1 MCDPSA
7 PDPTGREKACIMS
20 SSTCMVRGGWPVC
33 RQRDHPGC
41 LGKRWPWPVAGQA
54 GGGMSGE
61 MVRPPG
67 TCAIQVAPACLSVI
81 VDSDSSI
88 MNSSAPALSD
98 EVSEDQRVEE
108 FVPGCGADQEVSQS
122 SSPGVL
128 TPRPPASCSSFLS
141 LCPECLSGSFLS
153 SSVILFPQV
162 CLSD

>member
-7 PDPTGREKACIMS
+7 SRPTGQEKACTMS
-20 SSTCMVRGGWPVC
+20 SSTCMVGGGWPVC
-33 RQRDHPGC
+33 RQRDHPGR
-41 LGKRWPWPVAGQA
+41 LGKRWPWPMAGQA
-54 GGGMSGE
+54 GGGTSGE

-67 TCAIQVAPACLSVI
+67 VCATQVASACLSVI

-88 MNSSAPALSD
+88 GNSSAPALSD
-98 EVSEDQRVEE
+98 EVSEHQRVDE
-108 FVPGCGADQEVSQS
+108 FVPGHGAGQEVSQS

-141 LCPECLSGSFLS
+141 LCPECLPGSFLS

>member
-1 MCDPSA
+1 MIPLPSA
-7 PDPTGREKACIMS
+7 PQGLYNELLHLHGG
-20 SSTCMVRGGWPVC
+20 GGWPVC
-33 RQRDHPGC
+33 RQRDHPGR

-54 GGGMSGE
+54 GGGTLGE

-67 TCAIQVAPACLSVI
+67 TCTAQVASVCLSVI

-88 MNSSAPALSD
+88 GSSSTPALSD

-108 FVPGCGADQEVSQS
+108 FVPGHGADQEVSQS